1 MAEPTYFVHE
11 SSYID
16 DGVQIGSGTRIWHF
30 SHIQKGAEIGKN
42 CSLGQNVNVGNNV
55 IIGNAVKIQNNVSI
69 YEGVTLE
76 DFVFCGPSCV
86 FTNILNPRS
95 EFPQRGAE
103 FYRKTLVKTGASI
116 GANATIVC
124 GVTVG
129 KYAFLAAGTLVAR
142 DIPDFALVMG
152 VPAKVCGWMCVC
164 GRKLELSAEPL
175 SNEDT
180 KCQHCSRSY
189 QKNGLVVVETSGG

>member
-16 DGVQIGSGTRIWHF
+16 DGVKIGSGTRIWHF
-30 SHIQKGAEIGKN
+30 SHIQKGTEIGKN

-55 IIGNAVKIQNNVSI
+55 IIGNGVKIQNNVSI

-103 FYRKTLVKTGASI
+103 FYRKTLVKKGASI

-152 VPAKVCGWMCVC
+152 VPAKVCGWVCAC
-164 GRKLELSAEPL
+164 GRKLEFSAESL
-175 SNEDT
+175 SHEDT

-189 QKNGLVVVETSGG
+189 QKKGLIVVETSGG